1 MAERRIPHHIAIIMD
16 GNGRWAQQRH
26 LPRTMG
32 HSQGAKRVKEVV
44 KAASDYGV
52 KALTLFAFSSENWSR
67 PAAEIRML
75 MRYFSSYL
83 DRELNDLHKRN
94 IVFRVIG
101 REHPLPAALIK
112 KIRAAEERTRANTG
126 LIFVL
131 AINYGAR
138 QELVDA
144 CRQVC
149 AEVQQGALSCQDIDE
164 KTVARRLYTHD
175 LPDPDLLIRTSGEQR
190 ISNFLLWQL
199 SYAEFY
205 FPQKLW
211 PDFTRDDLAE
221 AIEVFAQRRRRFGG
235 IDVPSDGK

>member
-67 PAAEIRML
+67 PAAEISML

-101 REHPLPAALIK
+101 REHPLPAALIR
-112 KIRAAEERTRANTG
+112 KIRAAEEKTRANTG